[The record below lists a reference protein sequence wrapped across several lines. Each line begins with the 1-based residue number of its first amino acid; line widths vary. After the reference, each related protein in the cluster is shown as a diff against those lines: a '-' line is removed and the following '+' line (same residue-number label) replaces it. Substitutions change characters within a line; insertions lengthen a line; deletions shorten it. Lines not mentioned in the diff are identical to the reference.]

1 MAPSIATA
9 PPVSARRKL
18 RSGPATRRHSVS
30 PPKSEP
36 VQCLGQAVRS
46 LRPTSNHQVGPGARY
61 SATSERPS
69 RGRGDGRS
77 DGWRSFGPVGLRDLA
92 CERRGGGGAPCRG
105 ESRGRSP
112 PASRSGRTPSGRS
125 PGICLGH
132 GFQPRPRRPRR
143 VGRDHGDQANSAVPR
158 PSTLRCR
165 AVSGSHRMPRRA
177 KTGSIAG
184 PGVHA
189 GSPDPLSC
197 TGHPR
202 P

>member
-92 CERRGGGGAPCRG
+92 WERRGREVRRVAASHEAGRHRLRDLDGHPQEDHLESVSVMDSNPGRAAHDVSGATM
-105 ESRGRSP
+105 ETK
-112 PASRSGRTPSGRS
+112 RTP
-125 PGICLGH
+125 
-132 GFQPRPRRPRR
+132 
-143 VGRDHGDQANSAVPR
+143 AVPR

-165 AVSGSHRMPRRA
+165 SVSGSHRMPRRA